1 MQWMLNDGV
10 KSPLVYWTVVAGVV
24 AAAVCARCLVALQP
38 YSGMGQPPEFGDFEA
53 QRHWM
58 ELTVNLDVHEWYV
71 NGTHNNLTYW
81 GIDYPPL
88 TAYFSWAWG
97 KLFVFSSFLVSSR
110 FFRVDTHAL
119 MLMSGTHETTEPRWW
134 SPRWWRWTRAT
145 GSRRCGRRC
154 SCARRRL

>member
-1 MQWMLNDGV
+1 MQWMVGDAV
-10 KSPLVYWTVVAGVV
+10 KNPLVYWTLVVGIV

-97 KLFVFSSFLVSSR
+97 KLFVFLHESII
-110 FFRVDTHAL
+110 AN
-119 MLMSGTHETTEPRWW
+119 THELTHGWMKTKPPHPQSASICSRDGGTGREPRD
-134 SPRWWRWTRAT
+134 
-145 GSRRCGRRC
+145 
-154 SCARRRL
+154 

>member
-1 MQWMLNDGV
+1 MQRVSDAV
-10 KSPLVYWTVVAGVV
+10 KNPLVYWTLVVGVV
-24 AAAVCARCLVALQP
+24 AAAVCVRCLVALQP
-38 YSGMGQPPEFGDFEA
+38 YSGMGQPPEYGDFEA

-97 KLFVFSSFLVSSR
+97 KLFVFLFSFIPLFPFSLAMHSHV
-110 FFRVDTHAL
+110 RVHACVFP
-119 MLMSGTHETTEPRWW
+119 TERK
-134 SPRWWRWTRAT
+134 
-145 GSRRCGRRC
+145 
-154 SCARRRL
+154 

>member
-1 MQWMLNDGV
+1 MQRVSDAV
-10 KSPLVYWTVVAGVV
+10 KNPLVYWTLVVGVV
-24 AAAVCARCLVALQP
+24 AAAVCVRCLVALQP
-38 YSGMGQPPEFGDFEA
+38 YSGMGQPPEYGDFEA

-97 KLFVFSSFLVSSR
+97 KLFVFLFSFIPLFPFSLAMHSHVH
-110 FFRVDTHAL
+110 VHACVFP
-119 MLMSGTHETTEPRWW
+119 TERK
-134 SPRWWRWTRAT
+134 
-145 GSRRCGRRC
+145 
-154 SCARRRL
+154 